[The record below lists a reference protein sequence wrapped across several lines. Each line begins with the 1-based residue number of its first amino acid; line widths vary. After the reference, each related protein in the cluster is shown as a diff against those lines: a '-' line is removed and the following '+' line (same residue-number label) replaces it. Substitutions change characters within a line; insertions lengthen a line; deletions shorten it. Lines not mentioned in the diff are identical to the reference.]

1 MGWLVALMLVITCTF
16 GGIQVMGAVNQSD
29 LQIQE
34 ASQLAQQAV
43 DSGSGQ
49 VTPYQLIQGGTVSF
63 ASDQYAIQRAEQ
75 RLPHGDAVTSTT
87 CFGSGG
93 NVVCTLDL
101 HFKNRLIGGFYLN
114 GSATVSV
121 SSAIQTKS

>member
-1 MGWLVALMLVITCTF
+1 MGWIVALMLVITCTF
-16 GGIQVMGAVNQSD
+16 GGIQVMGAVNSSD
-29 LQIQE
+29 LQVQE

-43 DSGSGQ
+43 ASGAGQ

-63 ASDQYAIQRAEQ
+63 TTDQYAIQRAEQ
-75 RLPHGDAVTSTT
+75 RLPNGDTVTGTH

-93 NVVCTLDL
+93 SVVCTLDL
-101 HFKNRLIGGFYLN
+101 HFTSRLIGGFNLS
-114 GSATVSV
+114 GSTTVSV